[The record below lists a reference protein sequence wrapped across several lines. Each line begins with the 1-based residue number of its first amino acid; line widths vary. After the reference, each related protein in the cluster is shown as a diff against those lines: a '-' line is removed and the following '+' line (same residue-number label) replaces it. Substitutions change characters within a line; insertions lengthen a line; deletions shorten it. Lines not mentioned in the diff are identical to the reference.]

1 MADGEESVVT
11 GTQQV
16 TLLDELGQV
25 RGPPHLGQESANHLH
40 LDVNTNQMTECPCLG
55 SEHVRDLAED
65 GPAQLESVLHH
76 QHLPLVLRRVQLL
89 VRLLDHTEI
98 EIVT

>member
-25 RGPPHLGQESANHLH
+25 WGPPHLGQESANH
-40 LDVNTNQMTECPCLG
+40 LG